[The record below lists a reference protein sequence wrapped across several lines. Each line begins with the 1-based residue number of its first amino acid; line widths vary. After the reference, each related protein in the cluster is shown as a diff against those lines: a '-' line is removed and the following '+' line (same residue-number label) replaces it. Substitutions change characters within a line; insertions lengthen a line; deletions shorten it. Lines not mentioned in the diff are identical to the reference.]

1 MESTDL
7 YALVDRDRTDHLV
20 ELLEL
25 KGVHDRDIEIQPAPP
40 GRYQLHD
47 ERFYEEGVSARR
59 GGILGVLGG
68 LAVGLIIAGVFPAI
82 DGLRDVI
89 VTMAVFAGFGGVV
102 GGLAGVQRAEPL
114 DGDPVRYTEVTS
126 DDDLALVAVHDEHL
140 NRPAHKV
147 LHDYGVAFIQEPTPV

>member
-1 MESTDL
+1 MEATDL
-7 YALVDRDRTDHLV
+7 YALVDGDRTDHLV

-25 KGVHDRDIEIQPAPP
+25 KGVHDRDIEIRSAPA

-59 GGILGVLGG
+59 GAILGAVAGVVL
-68 LAVGLIIAGVFPAI
+68 GLIIARVFPAI
-82 DGLRDVI
+82 DGLRDMI
-89 VTMAVFAGFGGVV
+89 VTMAVFSGFGGVV

-114 DGDPVRYTEVTS
+114 DGDPVKYVEVS
-126 DDDLALVAVHDEHL
+126 GDDGRALVAVHDEHL

-147 LHDYGVAFIQEPTPV
+147 LRDYGVEFIQEPTPV

>member
-7 YALVDRDRTDHLV
+7 YALVDRDRTDHLI

-25 KGVHDRDIEIQPAPP
+25 KGVHDRDIDIQSAPP

-59 GGILGVLGG
+59 GAILGVIVG
-68 LAVGLIIAGVFPAI
+68 LAVGLLIAAVFPAI
-82 DGLRDVI
+82 DGMRDVI
-89 VTMAVFAGFGGVV
+89 LTMAAFAGFGGVV
-102 GGLAGVQRAEPL
+102 GGLAGVQRAEPM
-114 DGDPVRYTEVTS
+114 DADPVTYVEVS
-126 DDDLALVAVHDEHL
+126 ADDDRVLVAVHDEHL

-147 LHDYGVAFIQEPTPV
+147 LRGYGVEFIQEPTPV

>member
-7 YALVDRDRTDHLV
+7 YVLVDQDRTDHLV
-20 ELLEL
+20 TLLER
-25 KGVHDRDIEIQPAPP
+25 KGVHGRDIEVLPALP

-47 ERFYEEGVSARR
+47 ERLYEEGVSARR

-68 LAVGLIIAGVFPAI
+68 LAVGLIIAGVFPAV

-114 DGDPVRYTEVTS
+114 DADPVSYTDVST
-126 DDDLALVAVHDEHL
+126 DDGLVLIAIHDEHL